1 MFFIGS
7 FFFSERLSEVSTD
20 KSIGLDISSSF
31 GSIFFS
37 GFAFFV
43 AGLGLVAY
51 NEGYTNGERA
61 GQLLTAQYVAQKCH
75 EGGKL
80 MLFGNK
86 YYCGRIEML

>member
-1 MFFIGS
+1 MKKIMVFI
-7 FFFSERLSEVSTD
+7 RLTTSVALLL
-20 KSIGLDISSSF
+20 IGV
-31 GSIFFS
+31 
-37 GFAFFV
+37 AVV

-86 YYCGRIEML
+86 YYCGRIEVL